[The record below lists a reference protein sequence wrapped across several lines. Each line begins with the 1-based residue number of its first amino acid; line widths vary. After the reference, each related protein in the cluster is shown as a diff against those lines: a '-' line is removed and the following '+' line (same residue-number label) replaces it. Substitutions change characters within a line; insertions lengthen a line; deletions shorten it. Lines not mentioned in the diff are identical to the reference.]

1 VSCSSTGAKFDM
13 ETDIIRNGSGK
24 AELKYVQARRYIKR
38 LSSWAAAF

>member
-24 AELKYVQARRYIKR
+24 AESRCNDVGAT
-38 LSSWAAAF
+38 SSACHPEPQL